1 MQYLPKQSIQ
11 KCKIFNLVGG
21 FNGIL
26 DTAKERL
33 FQLEYRPELLLPL
46 GNLGTIP
53 AQGHVKLN
61 SELEVFL
68 ASVICAVKLCETL

>member
-1 MQYLPKQSIQ
+1 M
-11 KCKIFNLVGG
+11 VGG

-26 DTAKERL
+26 DTAKERR
-33 FQLEYRPELLLPL
+33 FQLEYRSELLLPL

-53 AQGHVKLN
+53 VQGHVKLN

-68 ASVICAVKLCETL
+68 TSVICAVKLCETHLFVVVNYQG